1 MYTLLYILDCGR
13 LCVKLAIILVY
24 VGICVATDDNVQP
37 VMPRVTSL
45 QLKGGGEESGYIE
58 ATLVY
63 SNGTTKTGPVCGYVS
78 VLTGI
83 FACYSKGRFT
93 IRSNGTVASI
103 G

>member
-1 MYTLLYILDCGR
+1 MVLRILDCGV
-13 LCVKLAIILVY
+13 CVKLAIILVC
-24 VGICVATDDNVQP
+24 VGICVATDDDREVQP
-37 VMPRVTSL
+37 VMPQVTSL

-63 SNGTTKTGPVCGYVS
+63 SNGTNKTGPVCGYVS

-83 FACYSKGRFT
+83 FACYSKGRFS

-103 G
+103 E